1 MKSRERI
8 DKTSIQIDTVQIS
21 NRDFCEKKGVLE
33 QTVSSLFE
41 HVLFSLQWQDKILF
55 TLFTTAHLS
64 PLRRHCDIVYL
75 RELYSE

>member
-1 MKSRERI
+1 MKELIRRVYKSL
-8 DKTSIQIDTVQIS
+8 DTVQIS

>member
-8 DKTSIQIDTVQIS
+8 DKTSIQIPWHRS
-21 NRDFCEKKGVLE
+21 NFDFCEKKGVLE